1 MSASSLSP
9 LRPADARSELRLHTT
24 SSLHELKVLDRS
36 KFNRSVSVI
45 ALRVIAARTEALIKP
60 LYGALLAIPR
70 QRPVI
75 VDPADDA
82 LRLVLL
88 APEVVSQLDLATLT
102 PSQRAAVD
110 AAGPAIAVEHTLH
123 LGYDQCS
130 LEDVLRQVI
139 PASLGLDLP
148 SAFETAGHVAHLNLR
163 DEFLPW
169 RRVIAQAILDKNP
182 VLRTVVQKTGAIH
195 EKFRTYPMELLA
207 GVDDTLVT
215 VRECGA
221 TYRFDLAR
229 VYWNS
234 RLGHEHEVMS
244 RDLIR
249 KGAVVADMFCGVGP
263 FAIPLAMR
271 GCVVHANDLNPD
283 SFAALQDNVRRNKVG
298 GRVTCYNLDGGDFL
312 RQLAKNHVAVD
323 AVIMNLPADA
333 ISFLG
338 VFRGLFAAD
347 ADGGASSVNLGGAS
361 SVNLNQSNGG
371 ASSVNLNL
379 SNGGASSVNLP
390 LPRVHVYCFS
400 KSETIEEARVDVA
413 RRVLAELG
421 LPPPVPLPTTTA
433 ASVAAA
439 DATASDVASS
449 DYVLDHANRLL
460 TNSLVIRGIRDVA
473 PRKIMC
479 CASFDLPAAVAFEV
493 RDGGSAMQGD
503 VGLRAAAGPRDA
515 AADAD
520 SGNTEAAPSKRAR
533 RGIL

>member
-60 LYGALLAIPR
+60 LYGASLAIPR

-347 ADGGASSVNLGGAS
+347 ADGGASSVNL
-361 SVNLNQSNGG
+361 
-371 ASSVNLNL
+371 
-379 SNGGASSVNLP
+379 P